1 MHPAPIVDVD
11 ERPNPENPVSPAARR
26 TTLAILAIAV
36 GGFAIGTTEFVTMG
50 LLPQVADGT
59 GVGIA
64 TAGHYVSAYALG
76 VVVGA
81 PLIAIAFAKAPR
93 KGLLMGL
100 MAFFAVAHLAI
111 LAANTYPT
119 VMAARF
125 LAGMP
130 HGAFFGIGSVVAASL
145 VSHRRRTA
153 AVAAILGGLGVANVV
168 GVPLATLLGQ
178 RFSWHLPYV
187 LVGVI
192 AAVTVAAIAVFLPHQ
207 PPSGEESM
215 RAEVQALRRPQVW
228 LALLIGVVGFGGM
241 FAMYSFITPTM
252 TELAG
257 LDEGYIPWVLAVY
270 GVGMVVGMVLSGRVA
285 NRVGVLKGIIGA
297 LAAIAVLLAL
307 FGWAAQILWLAVLM
321 VFVLGLLPSIVVP
334 LLQTRLMDVAH
345 EGQSLAAAL
354 NHSTLNTAN
363 ALGAWLGSIVLAA
376 GWGYGAP
383 SLVGA
388 GLAVMGVGVAV
399 LSAVLERRSRV
410 AATQADRQVEPAPTV
425 SATTNA

>member
-1 MHPAPIVDVD
+1 M
-11 ERPNPENPVSPAARR
+11 SPAARR
-26 TTLAILAIAV
+26 TTLAILALAV

-50 LLPQVADGT
+50 LLPQIAEGT
-59 GVGIA
+59 GVDIA
-64 TAGHYVSAYALG
+64 TSGHYVSAYALG

-81 PLIAIAFAKAPR
+81 PLIAVVFAKLPR

-111 LAANTYPT
+111 VGANTYPT

-125 LAGMP
+125 LAGVP

-145 VSHRRRTA
+145 VSHQRRTA
-153 AVAAILGGLGVANVV
+153 AVATILGGLGVANVL
-168 GVPLATLLGQ
+168 GVPVATLLGQ
-178 RFSWHLPYV
+178 RFSWHLPYL
-187 LVGVI
+187 LVGLV
-192 AAVTVAAIAVFLPHQ
+192 AVVTVGAIAVWLPHQ

-215 RAEVQALRRPQVW
+215 RTEMRALRRVQVW
-228 LALLIGVVGFGGM
+228 LALLVGVVGFGGM

-257 LDEGYIPWVLAVY
+257 LEERYIPWVLAAY
-270 GVGMVVGMVLSGRVA
+270 GVGMVAGMVLSGRVA
-285 NRVGVLKGIIGA
+285 NRVGVLKGIILA
-297 LAAIAVLLAL
+297 LGLIAVLLGV
-307 FGWAAQILWLAVLM
+307 FGIAARTLWLAVVL

-354 NHSTLNTAN
+354 NHSTLNAAN
-363 ALGAWLGSIVLAA
+363 ALGAWLGSLVLAA

-388 GLAVMGVGVAV
+388 GLAVLGVGVASV
-399 LSAVLERRSRV
+399 SALLERRGRTR
-410 AATQADRQVEPAPTV
+410 AAPAGEPAAAEPSRPGAVTP
-425 SATTNA
+425 ATR

>member
-1 MHPAPIVDVD
+1 L
-11 ERPNPENPVSPAARR
+11 SPSQRR
-26 TTLAILAIAV
+26 TTFAILALAV

-50 LLPQVADGT
+50 LLPQLAEGT
-59 GVGIA
+59 GVDIA

-81 PLIAIAFAKAPR
+81 PLIAVLAARLPR

-100 MAFFAVAHLAI
+100 MATFAVSHLAI
-111 LAANTYPT
+111 VFADTYAE

-125 LAGMP
+125 ISGIP

-145 VSHRRRTA
+145 VSHERRTA
-153 AVAAILGGLGVANVV
+153 AVATILGGLGVANVV

-178 RFSWHLPYV
+178 RVSWHAPY
-187 LVGVI
+187 LAVGAV
-192 AAVTVAAIAVFLPHQ
+192 AAVTVVAIAAWLPHQ
-207 PPSGEESM
+207 PASGEESM
-215 RAEVQALRRPQVW
+215 RAELRALRRLQVW
-228 LALLIGVVGFGGM
+228 LALLIGTVGFGGM
-241 FAMYSFITPTM
+241 FAMYSYITPTM

-257 LDEGYIPWVLAVY
+257 LDQRQIPWVLAGY
-270 GVGMVVGMVLSGRVA
+270 GIGMVAGMVLSGRVA
-285 NRVGVLKGIIGA
+285 NRVGVLKGIVVSLSLIGA
-297 LAAIAVLLAL
+297 LLAL
-307 FGWAAQILWLAVLM
+307 FGTAAHTLWLAVVM

-363 ALGAWLGSIVLAA
+363 ALGAWLGSLVLAA

-388 GLAVMGVGVAV
+388 GLAVLGVAVAV
-399 LSAVLERRSRV
+399 LSAVLERRPRALRPASRGAV
-410 AATQADRQVEPAPTV
+410 ETAGEATRV
-425 SATTNA
+425 

>member
-1 MHPAPIVDVD
+1 
-11 ERPNPENPVSPAARR
+11 VSPAARR

-50 LLPQVADGT
+50 LLPQIADGT

-81 PLIAIAFAKAPR
+81 PLIAIAFARAPR

-100 MAFFAVAHLAI
+100 MAFFAVAHLAV

-125 LAGMP
+125 LAGVP

-145 VSHRRRTA
+145 VSHHRRTA
-153 AVAAILGGLGVANVV
+153 AVAAILGGLGVANVI

-192 AAVTVAAIAVFLPHQ
+192 AALTVVAIAFFLPHQ

-215 RAEVQALRRPQVW
+215 RAEMQALRRPQVW

-257 LDEGYIPWVLAVY
+257 LDERHIPWVLAAY
-270 GVGMVVGMVLSGRVA
+270 GVGMVAGMVLSGRVA

-297 LAAIAVLLAL
+297 LAAIGVLLAF
-307 FGWAAQILWLAVLM
+307 FGWAAQILWVAVVM

-388 GLAVMGVGVAV
+388 GLAVLGVGVAV
-399 LSAVLERRSRV
+399 LSAVLERRSRD
-410 AATQADRQVEPAPTV
+410 AAPGSGRQVEPAVTV
-425 SATTNA
+425 SVTTNA

>member
-1 MHPAPIVDVD
+1 
-11 ERPNPENPVSPAARR
+11 VSPAARR
-26 TTLAILAIAV
+26 TTLAILALAV

-50 LLPQVADGT
+50 LLPQIADGT
-59 GVGIA
+59 GVDIA
-64 TAGHYVSAYALG
+64 TSGHYVSAYALG

-81 PLIAIAFAKAPR
+81 PLIAVVFAKVPR

-111 LAANTYPT
+111 AAADTYPT

-125 LAGMP
+125 LAGVP

-145 VSHRRRTA
+145 VSHQRRTA

-168 GVPLATLLGQ
+168 GVPVATLLGQ
-178 RFSWHLPYV
+178 RFSWHLPYL
-187 LVGVI
+187 LVGLV
-192 AAVTVAAIAVFLPHQ
+192 AAVTVGAIAIWLPHQ

-215 RAEVQALRRPQVW
+215 RTEMRALRRLQVW
-228 LALLIGVVGFGGM
+228 LALLVGVVGFGGM

-257 LDEGYIPWVLAVY
+257 LEESHIPWVLAAY

-285 NRVGVLKGIIGA
+285 NRVGVLNGIIGA
-297 LAAIAVLLAL
+297 LGLIALLLGVFGFAART
-307 FGWAAQILWLAVLM
+307 LWLAVAL

-363 ALGAWLGSIVLAA
+363 ALGAWLGSLVLAA

-388 GLAVMGVGVAV
+388 GLAVLGVGVAV
-399 LSAVLERRSRV
+399 ASALVERRGSAAAAPV
-410 AATQADRQVEPAPTV
+410 APAQRAAVTPATR
-425 SATTNA
+425 

>member
-1 MHPAPIVDVD
+1 M
-11 ERPNPENPVSPAARR
+11 SPAARR
-26 TTLAILAIAV
+26 TTLAILALAV

-50 LLPQVADGT
+50 LLPQIADGT
-59 GVGIA
+59 GVDIA
-64 TAGHYVSAYALG
+64 TSGHYVSAYALG

-81 PLIAIAFAKAPR
+81 PLIAVVFAKVPR

-100 MAFFAVAHLAI
+100 MAFFAVAHLAVV
-111 LAANTYPT
+111 AANTYPT

-125 LAGMP
+125 LAGVP

-145 VSHRRRTA
+145 VSHQRRTT
-153 AVAAILGGLGVANVV
+153 AVAAILGGLGVANIV

-178 RFSWHLPYV
+178 RFSWHLPYL
-187 LVGVI
+187 LVGLV
-192 AAVTVAAIAVFLPHQ
+192 AVVTVGAIALWLPHQ

-215 RAEVQALRRPQVW
+215 RTEMRALRRGQVW
-228 LALLIGVVGFGGM
+228 LALLVGVVGFGGM

-257 LDEGYIPWVLAVY
+257 LEERHIPWVLAAY
-270 GVGMVVGMVLSGRVA
+270 GIGMVAGMVLSGRVA
-285 NRVGVLKGIIGA
+285 NRVGVLKGIIVA
-297 LAAIAVLLAL
+297 LGLIALLLGVFGFAART
-307 FGWAAQILWLAVLM
+307 LWLAVLL

-363 ALGAWLGSIVLAA
+363 ALGAWLGSLVLAA

-388 GLAVMGVGVAV
+388 GLAVLGVGVAS
-399 LSAVLERRSRV
+399 LSALLERRDRTGTTP
-410 AATQADRQVEPAPTV
+410 AAAAEPAAVTP
-425 SATTNA
+425 ATR

>member
-1 MHPAPIVDVD
+1 M
-11 ERPNPENPVSPAARR
+11 SPAARR
-26 TTLAILAIAV
+26 TTFAILALAL

-50 LLPQVADGT
+50 LLPQIAEGT
-59 GVGIA
+59 GVDIA

-81 PLIAIAFAKAPR
+81 PLIAVMAAKVPR
-93 KGLLMGL
+93 KGLLMAL
-100 MAFFAVAHLAI
+100 MGFFAVSHLAI
-111 LAANTYPT
+111 AFADTYPT

-125 LAGMP
+125 LAGIP

-145 VSHRRRTA
+145 VSHQRRTA
-153 AVAAILGGLGVANVV
+153 AVATLLGGLGVANVV

-178 RFSWHLPYV
+178 RYSWHLPY
-187 LVGVI
+187 LVVGLV
-192 AAVTVAAIAVFLPHQ
+192 AVVTVAAIGVFLPHQ
-207 PPSGEESM
+207 SPSGEESM
-215 RAEVQALRRPQVW
+215 RSEMRALRRLQVW

-257 LDEGYIPWVLAVY
+257 LDESYIPWVLAAY
-270 GVGMVVGMVLSGRVA
+270 GIGMVTGMVLSGRVA
-285 NRVGVLKGIIGA
+285 NRVGVLKGIIVALSLVGA
-297 LAAIAVLLAL
+297 LLAV
-307 FGWAAQILWLAVLM
+307 FGWAAQVLWLAVVM
-321 VFVLGLLPSIVVP
+321 VFALGVLPSIVVP

-354 NHSTLNTAN
+354 NHSTLNLAN
-363 ALGAWLGSIVLAA
+363 ALGAWLGSLVLAA

-388 GLAVMGVGVAV
+388 GLAVLGVAVAV
-399 LSAVLERRSRV
+399 LSAVLERRARV
-410 AATQADRQVEPAPTV
+410 PRSAPRPVETARV
-425 SATTNA
+425 

>member
-1 MHPAPIVDVD
+1 M
-11 ERPNPENPVSPAARR
+11 SPAARR
-26 TTLAILAIAV
+26 TTLAILALAV

-50 LLPQVADGT
+50 LLPQIAQGT
-59 GVGIA
+59 GVDIA
-64 TAGHYVSAYALG
+64 TSGHYVSAYALG

-81 PLIAIAFAKAPR
+81 PLIAVAFAKAPR

-100 MAFFAVAHLAI
+100 MGFFAVAHLAI
-111 LAANTYPT
+111 VAADTYPT

-125 LAGMP
+125 LAGLP

-145 VSHRRRTA
+145 VSHQRRTA
-153 AVAAILGGLGVANVV
+153 AVAAILGGLGVANVI

-178 RFSWHLPYV
+178 RFSWHLPYL
-187 LVGVI
+187 LVGLV
-192 AAVTVAAIAVFLPHQ
+192 AVVTVGAIALWLPHQ

-215 RAEVQALRRPQVW
+215 RSEMQALRRPQVW
-228 LALLIGVVGFGGM
+228 LALLVGVVGFGGM

-257 LDEGYIPWVLAVY
+257 LEERYIPWVLAAY
-270 GVGMVVGMVLSGRVA
+270 GVGMVAGMVLSGRVA
-285 NRVGVLKGIIGA
+285 NRVGVLKGIVVA
-297 LAAIAVLLAL
+297 LGLIAVLLGV
-307 FGWAAQILWLAVLM
+307 FGFAARTLWLAVVL
-321 VFVLGLLPSIVVP
+321 VLVLGLLPSIVVP

-363 ALGAWLGSIVLAA
+363 ALGAWLGSLVLAA

-388 GLAVMGVGVAV
+388 GLAVLGVGVAV
-399 LSAVLERRSRV
+399 GSALLERRER
-410 AATQADRQVEPAPTV
+410 AAGAASTPARPVEVTPATR
-425 SATTNA
+425 

>member
-1 MHPAPIVDVD
+1 M
-11 ERPNPENPVSPAARR
+11 SPADRR
-26 TTLAILAIAV
+26 TAFAILALAL

-50 LLPQVADGT
+50 LLPQIADGT
-59 GVGIA
+59 GVDIA

-81 PLIAIAFAKAPR
+81 PLIAVMAAKAPR
-93 KGLLMGL
+93 KGLLMAL
-100 MAFFAVAHLAI
+100 MAFFAVAHVAI
-111 LAANTYPT
+111 VFADTYPT

-125 LAGMP
+125 LAGIP

-153 AVAAILGGLGVANVV
+153 AVATLLGGLGVANVV
-168 GVPLATLLGQ
+168 GVPLATLVGQ
-178 RFSWHLPYV
+178 RYSWHLPYL

-192 AAVTVAAIAVFLPHQ
+192 GLVTVAAIAVFLPHQ
-207 PPSGEESM
+207 SPSGDESM
-215 RAEVQALRRPQVW
+215 RSEMQALRRLQVW

-241 FAMYSFITPTM
+241 FAMYSYITPTM

-257 LDEGYIPWVLAVY
+257 LDESYIPWVLAVY
-270 GVGMVVGMVLSGRVA
+270 GVGMVTGMVVSGRVA
-285 NRVGVLKGIIGA
+285 NRVGVLRGIILSLSLVG
-297 LAAIAVLLAL
+297 VLLAV
-307 FGWAAQILWLAVLM
+307 FGWAAQVLWLAVLM
-321 VFVLGLLPSIVVP
+321 VFVLAVLPSIVVP

-354 NHSTLNTAN
+354 NHSTLNMAN
-363 ALGAWLGSIVLAA
+363 ALGAWLGSLVLAA

-388 GLAVMGVGVAV
+388 GLAVLGVLVAV
-399 LSAVLERRSRV
+399 LSAVLERRARTPRPEVAPVESVRV
-410 AATQADRQVEPAPTV
+410 
-425 SATTNA
+425 

>member
-1 MHPAPIVDVD
+1 M
-11 ERPNPENPVSPAARR
+11 SPARRR
-26 TTLAILAIAV
+26 TTLAILALAV

-50 LLPQVADGT
+50 LLPQIAEGT
-59 GVGIA
+59 GVDIA

-81 PLIAIAFAKAPR
+81 PLIAVAAAKVPR

-100 MAFFAVAHLAI
+100 MGFFAVAHLAI
-111 LAANTYPT
+111 LAADSYPT

-125 LAGMP
+125 LAGLP

-145 VSHRRRTA
+145 VSHQRRTA

-168 GVPLATLLGQ
+168 GVPVATLLGQ

-187 LVGVI
+187 LVGAI
-192 AAVTVAAIAVFLPHQ
+192 AALTVVAIAIFLPHQ
-207 PPSGEESM
+207 PPSGDESM
-215 RAEVQALRRPQVW
+215 GAEMQALRRVQVW
-228 LALLIGVVGFGGM
+228 LALLVGVVGFGGM

-257 LDEGYIPWVLAVY
+257 LDERYIPWVLAAY
-270 GVGMVVGMVLSGRVA
+270 GIGMVAGMVLSGRIA

-297 LAAIAVLLAL
+297 LGLIAVLLAL
-307 FGWAAQILWLAVLM
+307 FGWAAHTLWLAVVM

-363 ALGAWLGSIVLAA
+363 ALGAWLGSMVLAA

-388 GLAVMGVGVAV
+388 GLAVLGVGVAV

-410 AATQADRQVEPAPTV
+410 VAPVSGRPVDRAAVGAE
-425 SATTNA
+425 TTNA

>member
-1 MHPAPIVDVD
+1 MS
-11 ERPNPENPVSPAARR
+11 PVARR
-26 TTLAILAIAV
+26 TTLAILALAV

-50 LLPQVADGT
+50 LLPQIADGT
-59 GVGIA
+59 GVDIA
-64 TAGHYVSAYALG
+64 TSGHYVSAYALG

-81 PLIAIAFAKAPR
+81 PLIAVVFAKVPR

-111 LAANTYPT
+111 AAADTYPT

-125 LAGMP
+125 LAGVP

-145 VSHRRRTA
+145 VSHQRRTA

-168 GVPLATLLGQ
+168 GVPVATLLGQ
-178 RFSWHLPYV
+178 RFSWHLPYL
-187 LVGVI
+187 LVGLV
-192 AAVTVAAIAVFLPHQ
+192 AAVTVGAIAIWLPHQ

-215 RAEVQALRRPQVW
+215 RTEMRALRRLQVW
-228 LALLIGVVGFGGM
+228 LALLVGVVGFGGM

-257 LDEGYIPWVLAVY
+257 LEESHIPWVLAAY

-285 NRVGVLKGIIGA
+285 NRVGVLNGIIGA
-297 LAAIAVLLAL
+297 LGLIALLLGVFGFAART
-307 FGWAAQILWLAVLM
+307 LWLAVAL

-363 ALGAWLGSIVLAA
+363 ALGAWLGSLVLAA

-388 GLAVMGVGVAV
+388 GLAVLGVGVAV
-399 LSAVLERRSRV
+399 ASALVERRGSAAV
-410 AATQADRQVEPAPTV
+410 APVAPAQRAAVTPATR
-425 SATTNA
+425 

>member
-1 MHPAPIVDVD
+1 
-11 ERPNPENPVSPAARR
+11 VSPAARR

-50 LLPQVADGT
+50 LLPQIAEGT
-59 GVGIA
+59 GVDIA
-64 TAGHYVSAYALG
+64 TSGHYVSAYALG

-81 PLIAIAFAKAPR
+81 PLIAVAFAKAPR

-111 LAANTYPT
+111 LAADTYPT

-145 VSHRRRTA
+145 VSHQRRTA

-192 AAVTVAAIAVFLPHQ
+192 AALTVVAIAIFLPHL

-215 RAEVQALRRPQVW
+215 RAEMQALRRVQVW

-257 LDEGYIPWVLAVY
+257 LDERYIPWVLAAY
-270 GVGMVVGMVLSGRVA
+270 GIGMVIGMVLSGRIA

-297 LAAIAVLLAL
+297 LGAIAVLLAV
-307 FGWAAQILWLAVLM
+307 FGWAAQTLWLAVVM

-388 GLAVMGVGVAV
+388 GLAVLGVGVAV
-399 LSAVLERRSRV
+399 LSAVLERRSRATTSTSGRQSEAAVV
-410 AATQADRQVEPAPTV
+410 A

>member
-1 MHPAPIVDVD
+1 M
-11 ERPNPENPVSPAARR
+11 SPARRR
-26 TTLAILAIAV
+26 TALAILALSV

-50 LLPQVADGT
+50 LLPQIAEGT
-59 GVGIA
+59 GVDIA

-81 PLIAIAFAKAPR
+81 PLIAVVAAKVPR

-100 MAFFAVAHLAI
+100 MGFFAVAHLAV
-111 LAANTYPT
+111 LFADTYPT

-145 VSHRRRTA
+145 VSHQRRTA
-153 AVAAILGGLGVANVV
+153 AVATILGGLGVANIV
-168 GVPLATLLGQ
+168 GVPLATVLGQ
-178 RFSWHLPYV
+178 RLSWHAPYV
-187 LVGVI
+187 AVGVI
-192 AAVTVAAIAVFLPHQ
+192 AALTVLAVALFLPHQ

-215 RAEVQALRRPQVW
+215 RREMRALTRLQVW
-228 LALLIGVVGFGGM
+228 LALLVGVVGFGGM

-252 TELAG
+252 TSLAG
-257 LDEGYIPWVLAVY
+257 LDERYIPWVLAAY
-270 GVGMVVGMVLSGRVA
+270 GTGMVIGMALAGRVG
-285 NRVGVLKGIIGA
+285 RRFGVLRGIVVA
-297 LAAIAVLLAL
+297 LSLIAVLLAV
-307 FGWAAQILWLAVLM
+307 FGQAVHVLWLGVTM
-321 VFVLGLLPSIVVP
+321 VFVLGLLPSILVP

-363 ALGAWLGSIVLAA
+363 ALGAWLGSVVLAA
-376 GWGYGAP
+376 GFGYGAP

-388 GLAVMGVGVAV
+388 GLAVLGVGVAV
-399 LSAVLERRSRV
+399 TSVVLERR
-410 AATQADRQVEPAPTV
+410 AAGSTAVRSADAPEPAAAPTH
-425 SATTNA
+425 

>member
-1 MHPAPIVDVD
+1 
-11 ERPNPENPVSPAARR
+11 VSPAARR
-26 TTLAILAIAV
+26 TTLAILALAV

-50 LLPQVADGT
+50 LLPQIARGT
-59 GVGIA
+59 GVDIA
-64 TAGHYVSAYALG
+64 TSGHYVSAYALG

-81 PLIAIAFAKAPR
+81 PVIAVAAARAPR

-111 LAANTYPT
+111 LAANSYPT

-125 LAGMP
+125 LAGLP

-145 VSHRRRTA
+145 VSHQRRTA

-187 LVGVI
+187 LVGVV
-192 AAVTVAAIAVFLPHQ
+192 AALTVVAIAVFLPHQ

-215 RAEVQALRRPQVW
+215 RAEMQALRRGQVW

-257 LDEGYIPWVLAVY
+257 LDERYIPWVLAAY
-270 GVGMVVGMVLSGRVA
+270 GIGMVTGMVLSGRVA

-297 LAAIAVLLAL
+297 LASIAALLAV
-307 FGWAAQILWLAVLM
+307 FGWAVHVLWLGVLM

-363 ALGAWLGSIVLAA
+363 ALGAWLGSVVLAA

-388 GLAVMGVGVAV
+388 GLAVLGVGVAV
-399 LSAVLERRSRV
+399 LSAVLERRSHRAV
-410 AATQADRQVEPAPTV
+410 ARPDGVSDLADAT
-425 SATTNA
+425 SATSSV